1 MPDDVIGTTV
11 TSRAPPSTFLTIL
24 CHINYPSHKFM
35 KHTPQ
40 ARFELKENQNVNP
53 IRAPRDFELHRDLT
67 EGFECP
73 GMAER
78 RETERRETEALPR
91 LPWSAGCSHTPM
103 QKYL

>member
-1 MPDDVIGTTV
+1 
-11 TSRAPPSTFLTIL
+11 LTDI
-24 CHINYPSHKFM
+24 HDKHYYPSHKFM
-35 KHTPQ
+35 KHTPPT
-40 ARFELKENQNVNP
+40 RFELKENQNVNP
-53 IRAPRDFELHRDLT
+53 IRAPRDFELLRDLT